1 MSGSAA
7 TSSGGEAAAGSSG
20 LDGARVGITADR
32 RWEEQAELLRRRG
45 AQVIHGPTLV
55 TVDLSHEEA
64 LRQVTLALVEQP
76 PDLLLVTTGLGVR
89 LWFEAAA
96 AWGVDDRLRAA
107 LAGSEIIARGAK
119 AASTVRRA
127 GLEVS
132 WRAPRETMDEVVEHV
147 AGRQAEG
154 RRVAVQLFAPEDHPS
169 TASLRAL
176 AGELV
181 EVPVYRWRLPEDL
194 DPARRLVEATIAG
207 ELDAVTFTSQP
218 AVHHLAR
225 IAESSGHGDELRRSF
240 NSGVVAA
247 CVGPVC
253 AEAARA
259 EGIDHPVWPE
269 PPRLVAMIRQLGALL
284 AARRTV
290 GGIRS

>member
-1 MSGSAA
+1 M
-7 TSSGGEAAAGSSG
+7 
-20 LDGARVGITADR
+20 GITADR

-132 WRAPRETMDEVVEHV
+132 WRAPKETMDEVVEHV
-147 AGRQAEG
+147 GRQAEG

-176 AGELV
+176 VGELV
-181 EVPVYRWRLPEDL
+181 EVPVYRWRLPDDL

-225 IAESSGHGDELRRSF
+225 IAESSGHGDALRRSF

-269 PPRLVAMIRQLGALL
+269 PPRLVAMIRQLSALL
-284 AARRTV
+284 AARRTI